1 MRFENVIEV
10 IIDKE
15 ADIIIINTNTTRVI
29 LVNIL
34 ANLVFPNKG
43 HNPLLHKGKSYF
55 SCAIAKLSTK
65 TVKKCLRN

>member
-1 MRFENVIEV
+1 MRFENITEV

-15 ADIIIINTNTTRVI
+15 ADIITINTNTTRVI

-34 ANLVFPNKG
+34 ANLVFSNKG
-43 HNPLLHKGKSYF
+43 HNPLLHKGKSYL
-55 SCAIAKLSTK
+55 SCAIANLSTK